1 MKASAVGK
9 MSAEA
14 KRAYLAGLVDGDG
27 CIMATIER
35 HSEKKF
41 GFRVRVEFKITQKDD
56 KLLKDLVREFKI
68 GCVSRNRRKSDI
80 NYSTHDWIV
89 RTKADVSF
97 ILEYIKPYVQTKNK
111 QIDIA
116 LKILQR
122 TIVKHGDLMK
132 NARLADTLSK
142 YNVRSKNRKKN
153 FSTMIKTLIS
163 PND

>member
-1 MKASAVGK
+1 MNASAVGK

-35 HSEKKF
+35 HSEEKF
-41 GFRVRVEFKITQKDD
+41 GYRVRVEFKITQKDN
-56 KLLKDLVREFKI
+56 KLLKVLNREFKV
-68 GCVSRNRRKSDI
+68 GCVSCNNKHNI
-80 NYSTHDWIV
+80 EYTTHDWIV
-89 RTKADVSF
+89 RTKADVEF
-97 ILEYIKPYVQTKNK
+97 ILEYIKPYIQTKNK
-111 QIDIA
+111 QINCA
-116 LKILQR
+116 LRILR
-122 TIVKHGDLMK
+122 RPVVTHRDLMI

-153 FSTMIKTLIS
+153 FSTMIKAFIS